1 MAVQHGTYRRYVEGC
16 RCDDCKAA
24 NRSYQAN
31 YQQRKAA
38 GEPIGPRGRVVPISA
53 PTVQVSDTPGPVEAG
68 VRAEVEGLAQAQL
81 RPGVAE
87 TAFALARILDSPR
100 AVNQQPAASKALVD
114 ILDRLRKGADVRKSR
129 LAGVRD
135 MTSAKAASSRIAG
148 T

>member
-1 MAVQHGTYRRYVEGC
+1 MTTQHGKRSTYSKGC
-16 RCDDCKAA
+16 RCDDCKGAEY
-24 NRSYQAN
+24 SYQEKRRQTKLMADSP
-31 YQQRKAA
+31 
-38 GEPIGPRGRVVPISA
+38 GDVVSLRVASEA
-53 PTVQVSDTPGPVEAG
+53 QTPELGPVEAG
-68 VRAEVEGLAQAQL
+68 VRAELEGLAQAQL

-135 MTSAKAASSRIAG
+135 MTSAKTG
-148 T
+148 TR